1 MVRGGVAVNLE
12 TRFPAKRLRVAEN
25 GFLAYNFSMPL
36 TIQEVEH
43 IARLARLELT
53 DEQKEHYRGQLST
66 ILDHIAKLREL
77 DTSDVPPTTSG
88 SLTEMPLRADES
100 RPGLA
105 TDVLLTNAPEIDSDQ
120 FKVPPVFE

>member
-1 MVRGGVAVNLE
+1 MVRGGLGSTLNLE
-12 TRFPAKRLRVAEN
+12 LST
-25 GFLAYNFSMPL
+25 YNFLPDIIPSMSL

-66 ILDHIAKLREL
+66 ILDHIARLQEL
-77 DTSDVPPTTSG
+77 DTRDIPPTTSG
-88 SLTEMPLRADES
+88 SLSEMPLRADEA
-100 RPGLA
+100 RPGLS
-105 TDVLLTNAPEIDSDQ
+105 TDVLLANAPETADDQ